1 MSENGEQNA
10 PIMAGSNDA
19 TNEQKSVGII
29 AQTRQDH
36 AGQGLA
42 FVLSNLR
49 ERFEQ
54 AQVDIDDVTLARIAH
69 EISDMTGTT
78 GNPGSATDA
87 DAASAEVEAEGS
99 AADDAAAS
107 DAAAAADDNAALTDK

>member
-1 MSENGEQNA
+1 
-10 PIMAGSNDA
+10 MAGSDDA

-54 AQVDIDDVTLARIAH
+54 AQVEIDDVSLARIAH
-69 EISDMTGTT
+69 EISDMNGTT
-78 GNPGSATDA
+78 DNSGSADDASGAADA
-87 DAASAEVEAEGS
+87 DSPEAEAEG
-99 AADDAAAS
+99 
-107 DAAAAADDNAALTDK
+107 AAADDSLAVDVASDSAERTDR